1 PRCGRQGSRRRP
13 RRRTAGRGTAARW
26 PAAGESVPG
35 PGMGRGAGR
44 GRPGRRGSHGARSA
58 RSRERPVGRA
68 RGRGRVRVST
78 SGAEGMAMRIGLLTS
93 VGPMLDQF
101 FPEIV
106 REWEKA
112 GHTVRTASG
121 TPAEVLPGT
130 LIGGLTR
137 RPALSTRRAQRE
149 LRVWSIEEAL
159 DVVVTNSAT
168 ASALVRT
175 AGLRAPVVYFCHGLH
190 WNRLATPMDRMWET
204 IEHQLLVRTAGVL
217 TLNSDDEAWFRRR
230 LPD

>member
-1 PRCGRQGSRRRP
+1 
-13 RRRTAGRGTAARW
+13 
-26 PAAGESVPG
+26 
-35 PGMGRGAGR
+35 
-44 GRPGRRGSHGARSA
+44 
-58 RSRERPVGRA
+58 
-68 RGRGRVRVST
+68 
-78 SGAEGMAMRIGLLTS
+78 MRIGLLTS

-106 REWEKA
+106 REWESA
-112 GHTVRTASG
+112 GHTVLTASG

-137 RPALSTRRAQRE
+137 RPALSARRAQRE

-175 AGLRAPVVYFCHGLH
+175 AGLR
-190 WNRLATPMDRMWET
+190 TPDCT
-204 IEHQLLVRTAGVL
+204 GTASRPPWTGCG
-217 TLNSDDEAWFRRR
+217 RRSSTSCWCGQR
-230 LPD
+230 EC